1 MTTREELTALRARAL
16 ERAYALT
23 DLWTGDPTPITRSDA
38 AAIFANVLELNGW
51 EQSDPEPTPLRLVT
65 DGSSR

>member
-1 MTTREELTALRARAL
+1 MTTANDIAALRARAL

-23 DLWTGDPTPITRSDA
+23 DLWTGDPTPITRADA
-38 AAIFANVLELNGW
+38 AAIYADALELDGW
-51 EQSDPEPTPLRLVT
+51 EQSDPEPAPLRLVT